1 MRELSPLPRRR
12 IRGIHT
18 LYDLSVVLL
27 VGLILLTSWLFGG
40 PPEEAAE
47 RRQSFV
53 RGVDNVLGALGQ
65 PELIVNYG
73 GIDEDPEI
81 NERVQTIFDRLVPY
95 AEDMRDDLRY
105 RVSVLK
111 SEVPNAFSL
120 PGGRNFITRGLVEL
134 LDDDDQIAGVLGHE
148 LAHTIRSHGSQAF
161 GRDLGMILL
170 YDFLLDH
177 VEEHQRAQAA
187 ELGQLSYALISTGY
201 SRSAETEADELG
213 FYLAVRAGYRPMGL
227 AEALEKIEEYQKEME
242 RQGKVR
248 LSDVPE
254 FFRTHP
260 LTENRVRH
268 IKELSQELG
277 YDVYIPGDS
286 VSEAVRRF
294 QQRISSMENES

>member
-1 MRELSPLPRRR
+1 MPRRR

>member
-1 MRELSPLPRRR
+1 MPRRR

-81 NERVQTIFDRLVPY
+81 NKRVQTIFDRLVPY